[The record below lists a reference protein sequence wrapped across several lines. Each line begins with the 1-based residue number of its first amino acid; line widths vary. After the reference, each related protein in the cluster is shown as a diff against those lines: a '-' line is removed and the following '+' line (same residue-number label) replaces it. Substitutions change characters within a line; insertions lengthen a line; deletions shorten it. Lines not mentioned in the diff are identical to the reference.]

1 MTGKKYQE
9 IKSKI
14 EPDKEYS
21 LSEAI
26 DFIKENKIAKFDE
39 SIEIHIHLGINPRKT
54 EQQVRG
60 MVVLPEGAIKTKRV
74 AAFVT
79 PAKEKEAKE
88 AGADLVGGK
97 SLIEEIKNTGK
108 CEFDVAV
115 AEPELM
121 KEMSLIAKILGP
133 KGMMPNPK
141 TETVT
146 IEIKKVIELLK
157 KGKINFKSDA
167 GANIHQ
173 AVGKVSWPK
182 EKIKNNAEAFLD
194 VLKKLRPGGVKGNFI
209 KTIVLSSTMG
219 PGLKIQL

>member
-14 EPDKEYS
+14 ESDKEYS

-26 DFIKENKIAKFDE
+26 DFIKENKVAKFDE

-60 MVVLPEGAIKTKRV
+60 MVVLPEGTIKTKRV

-79 PAKEKEAKE
+79 PAKEKEAKQ

-97 SLIEEIKNTGK
+97 SLIEEIKSTGK

-115 AEPELM
+115 AEPEMMREL
-121 KEMSLIAKILGP
+121 SLIAKILGP
-133 KGMMPNPK
+133 KGIMPNPK

-146 IEIKKVIELLK
+146 VEIKKVVELLK
-157 KGKINFKSDA
+157 KGKINFKNDA

-173 AVGKVSWPK
+173 AIGKISWPK

-219 PGLKIQL
+219 PGLRIEL